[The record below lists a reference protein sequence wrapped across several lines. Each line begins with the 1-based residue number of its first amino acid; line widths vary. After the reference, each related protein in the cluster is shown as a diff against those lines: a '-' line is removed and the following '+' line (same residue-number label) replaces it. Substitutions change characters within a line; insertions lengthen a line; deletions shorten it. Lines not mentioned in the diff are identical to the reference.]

1 MSLAPR
7 STCFGTAASKYEQVP
22 KSISACDPGSIQLY
36 HVPVV
41 FERKHNL
48 ELITADWFVWMIFVA
63 PATHQMHVFNHKSA
77 FRLHLCLCM
86 SSDPLLKRL
95 ALSSSWSRIS
105 LFKSKSCVF
114 HMGLPDLLHAL
125 FSLFLPFISTLL
137 FFISL
142 SPQSQQ
148 KHHISDRQWGIMII
162 LEGKKRM
169 QRGRKVYAGCNPI
182 LGLLRECVATLCVC
196 DCAKVIFPKT
206 CHIQRNM
213 GIWVNSV
220 HFCLWFLTFLWGSAL
235 ICPQIFF
242 SFDETHWVTPDQTS
256 RIKFWVHKI
265 YIF

>member
-1 MSLAPR
+1 MIQRVYLQQYH
-7 STCFGTAASKYEQVP
+7 AA
-22 KSISACDPGSIQLY
+22 
-36 HVPVV
+36 VV
-41 FERKHNL
+41 LERKHSL
-48 ELITADWFVWMIFVA
+48 KKITADKEGILFICFIYLYEFVTL
-63 PATHQMHVFNHKSA
+63 ATQLAHIFNHKSA
-77 FRLHLCLCM
+77 FRLSFCLCM

-125 FSLFLPFISTLL
+125 FSLFLPFISSL
-137 FFISL
+137 FISL

-148 KHHISDRQWGIMII
+148 KHRISDRQWGIMII

-169 QRGRKVYAGCNPI
+169 QRGRKMYAGCNPI

-213 GIWVNSV
+213 GNWVNSA
-220 HFCLWFLTFLWGSAL
+220 HFCLWFLTLVLRERSWEQYSSMGFSLDENDWITQGSTY
-235 ICPQIFF
+235 IC
-242 SFDETHWVTPDQTS
+242 EWKLLCVC
-256 RIKFWVHKI
+256 
-265 YIF
+265 